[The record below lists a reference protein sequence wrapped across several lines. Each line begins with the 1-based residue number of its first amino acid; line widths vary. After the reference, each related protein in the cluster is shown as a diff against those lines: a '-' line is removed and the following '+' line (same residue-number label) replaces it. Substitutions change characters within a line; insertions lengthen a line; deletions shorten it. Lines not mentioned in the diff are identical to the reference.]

1 MASYACYDDT
11 SEHSPGA
18 LSVPL
23 EYTAAKS
30 ARNDADTPC

>member
-1 MASYACYDDT
+1 MASYACSDDT

-23 EYTAAKS
+23 EYTAANS
-30 ARNDADTPC
+30 ARNDTDTLC